1 MTAAIQV
8 RGLVKQFGDTRA
20 VDGIDLTVR
29 QGSVHGLLG
38 PNGAG
43 KTTTVRI
50 LSTLV
55 RPDGGQALV
64 AGFDVVRDAARVRG
78 VIGLT
83 GQYAA
88 VDEQISGW
96 DNLYLI
102 GRLQNLTK
110 PQARKRCDELLEQF
124 DLADAARKIVR
135 QYSGGMRRRLD
146 LAASLV
152 GRPWLLFLDEPTTG
166 LDPRSRNAL
175 WDTVRHLVASGTT
188 VLLTTQYMEEAE
200 ALAQSIDVIDRGR
213 VVASGTPDQLRAQVG
228 GKVLRLRPAIPA
240 ALEAIPRI
248 LSDIGLGSGTVDQ
261 AGGTYEVPLAGD
273 SQLTAAVRQLGA
285 SGLPIANIET
295 RLPSLDDVFLTLTG
309 RPVTVQ
315 PENPGRGER
324 PKKDKKK
331 RQPRAGKG
339 APVADASGHPPV
351 PDAGGAPGPRGPQ
364 YAPPPGQQVLAGGSF
379 AAPPPAGGFVDAA
392 HGRSV
397 AHPSGVPANGVGGWG
412 NGHRPPS
419 EWPHNPR

>member
-8 RGLVKQFGDTRA
+8 RGLVKQYGESRA
-20 VDGIDLTVR
+20 VDAINLDVR

-43 KTTTVRI
+43 KTTTVRM

-55 RPDGGQALV
+55 RPDGGQAHV
-64 AGFDVVRDAARVRG
+64 AGYDIVRDAARVRS

-96 DNLYLI
+96 DNLFLV
-102 GRLQNLTK
+102 GRLMNLSK
-110 PQARKRCDELLEQF
+110 ADAKRRCTELLEQF
-124 DLADAARKIVR
+124 DLAESGRKIVR

-175 WDTVRHLVASGTT
+175 WDTVRKLVAEGTT

-228 GKVLRLRPAIPA
+228 GKVLRIRPATQA
-240 ALEAIPRI
+240 ALNAVPSI
-248 LSDIGLGSGTVDQ
+248 LRGVGLG
-261 AGGTYEVPLAGD
+261 GGKFDHATGIYEVPLAGD
-273 SQLTAAVRQLGA
+273 AQLTAAVRQLGG
-285 SGLPIANIET
+285 SGLPIGSIET

-309 RPVTVQ
+309 APATAEPEQ
-315 PENPGRGER
+315 PARGRGKNR
-324 PKKDKKK
+324 
-331 RQPRAGKG
+331 
-339 APVADASGHPPV
+339 
-351 PDAGGAPGPRGPQ
+351 
-364 YAPPPGQQVLAGGSF
+364 
-379 AAPPPAGGFVDAA
+379 
-392 HGRSV
+392 
-397 AHPSGVPANGVGGWG
+397 N
-412 NGHRPPS
+412 
-419 EWPHNPR
+419 